1 MLIGKGYD
9 AMTGV
14 KKNERYIP
22 IKNYVLAAVIVVV
35 MILLTIYGFAWYRV
49 LKENKVSTSYLVKEK
64 IISNEIK
71 GLDEV
76 NDVFSEAPA
85 KYYLYISYT
94 GSEEI
99 YNMEKDLKKVI
110 NSYGLND
117 LFYFLNVTE
126 IKNEKDY
133 IDSINETLSLKDQK
147 IKQIPTIIYFNDG
160 EVVDIVERY
169 DNNIMN
175 VGDFEKL
182 LEINK
187 VTKE

>member
-1 MLIGKGYD
+1 
-9 AMTGV
+9 MTNV

-22 IKNYVLAAVIVVV
+22 IKNYVLSAVIVVV
-35 MILLTIYGFAWYRV
+35 MILLTLYGFAWYRV

-64 IISNEIK
+64 VISNEIK

-76 NDVFSEAPA
+76 RAVFSEAPDS
-85 KYYLYISYT
+85 YYLYISYT

-110 NSYGLND
+110 NEYSLND
-117 LFYFLNVTE
+117 SMYFLNVSD
-126 IKNEKDY
+126 IKEEDNYIEK
-133 IDSINETLSLKDQK
+133 INEALNLDEQK
-147 IKQIPTIIYFNDG
+147 VKKVPTIIYFNDG
-160 EVVDIVERY
+160 KVIDIVERL